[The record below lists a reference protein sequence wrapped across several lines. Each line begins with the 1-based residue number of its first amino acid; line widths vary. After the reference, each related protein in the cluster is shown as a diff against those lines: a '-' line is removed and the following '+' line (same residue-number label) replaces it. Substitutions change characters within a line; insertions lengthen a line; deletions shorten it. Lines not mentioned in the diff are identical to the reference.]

1 MSFYYC
7 CTQDNNDCV
16 NKENCMRYLNA
27 DSEPHTTL
35 FKYACTEENNY
46 HLYMKKDDDNIIITN
61 DKENNNETK
70 KTD

>member
-1 MSFYYC
+1 MILYYC
-7 CTQDNNDCV
+7 CIQENNNCP
-16 NKENCMRYLNA
+16 NKESCMRYLNA

-61 DKENNNETK
+61 DKENDNETK